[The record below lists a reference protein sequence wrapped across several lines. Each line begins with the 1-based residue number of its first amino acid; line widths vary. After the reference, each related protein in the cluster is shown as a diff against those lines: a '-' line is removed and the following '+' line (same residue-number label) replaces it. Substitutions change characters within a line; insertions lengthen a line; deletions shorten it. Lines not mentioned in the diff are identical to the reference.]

1 MNSIFN
7 ASSLPVLEQVVSF
20 AQKRHHILAGNIA
33 NLDTPGYQV
42 KDLNLSKFHEKLRQA
57 IQAKNEPNEP
67 LSPGLSASRQGDPLR
82 EVTKNMEGMLFHDQ
96 NNVGMEQQVAAL
108 TKNQMMHNLALNI
121 MENQIR
127 LLETAISERV

>member
-7 ASSLPVLEQVVSF
+7 ANSLSVLEQVVSF
-20 AQKRHHILAGNIA
+20 SQKRHHILAGNIA
-33 NLDTPGYQV
+33 NLDTPDYKV
-42 KDLNLSKFHEKLRQA
+42 KDLNLTKFQEKLQSA

-67 LSPGLSASRQGDPLR
+67 LSPGLSASRQGDPIR
-82 EVTKNMEGMLFHDQ
+82 EVTRNMEGMLFHDQ
-96 NNVGMEQQVAAL
+96 SNVGMEQQVAAM
-108 TKNQMMHNLALNI
+108 TKNQMMHNLALKF